1 MKVWRCEQRGAVSIG
16 RPSDVRSA
24 RTLVGVGARVRLD
37 GLGDEAVAVADSL
50 VA

>member
-1 MKVWRCEQRGAVSIG
+1 MKVWRCEQCGALSTG
-16 RPSDVRSA
+16 RPSDVRAA
-24 RTLVGVGARVRLD
+24 RTPVGVGARVRLD